1 MIALYHRGRVGAPI
15 LAENYVV
22 GGLKEHPGTTT
33 AETFPARANP

>member
-22 GGLKEHPGTTT
+22 GGPQERPGTTT
-33 AETFPARANP
+33 AEAFPARANP